1 MSNVVDLKRNEIE
14 AFPGKQLVENAL
26 MEMYLNT
33 LHGLDDQACRLAL
46 EEYIKHLEENY
57 CLTF

>member
-1 MSNVVDLKRNEIE
+1 MSNVFDLKKKD
-14 AFPGKQLVENAL
+14 AKQFPGKQLVENAL
-26 MEMYLNT
+26 LEMYLNT